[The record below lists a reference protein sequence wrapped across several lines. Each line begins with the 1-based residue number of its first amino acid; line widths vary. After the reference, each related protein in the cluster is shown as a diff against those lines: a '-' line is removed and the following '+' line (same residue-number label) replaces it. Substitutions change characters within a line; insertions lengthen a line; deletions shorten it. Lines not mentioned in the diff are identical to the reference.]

1 MSVRLPEPTV
11 FSRAANTGI
20 YMYLKHWQRLAIVL
34 SIVWALVGGAYE
46 WSALTSQAHSRAVA
60 EYESCIEIDALT
72 HRLALN
78 ECVERASHVLAVQLT
93 RVWRDIAVMVVSPI
107 AVVWIAA
114 YIFLM
119 VRRVAK
125 RISRA
130 AK

>member
-1 MSVRLPEPTV
+1 MH
-11 FSRAANTGI
+11 
-20 YMYLKHWQRLAIVL
+20 LKHWQRLAIVL

-78 ECVERASHVLAVQLT
+78 QCAERASHVLAVQLT
-93 RVWRDIAVMVVSPI
+93 GVWRDVAAVVVTPL
-107 AVVWIAA
+107 AVVWVAV
-114 YIFLM
+114 YIFLT
-119 VRRVAK
+119 VRRAAK